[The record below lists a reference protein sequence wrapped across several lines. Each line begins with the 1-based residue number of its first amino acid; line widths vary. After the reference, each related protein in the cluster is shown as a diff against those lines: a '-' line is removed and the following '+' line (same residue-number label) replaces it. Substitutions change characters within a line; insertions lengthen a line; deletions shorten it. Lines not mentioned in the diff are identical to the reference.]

1 VYFFCFFVVI
11 ECTIFICAC
20 MYFMYFIFLCL
31 EIFYVVKFCWMVV
44 VTLCSTLHISVCKQ
58 EVWPPD
64 SADMVC
70 PRPPLMRQIQHFVSR
85 IKNRQRW
92 DVQAMWAY
100 ELDLWPWGSPRLSV
114 IHVFVLC
121 QSTKC
126 QFWWYSDYLFSICGP
141 LGQHCMEVM
150 APVADAGRHPP
161 SVYQVE
167 VCRPCYSEDM
177 AHDVWQ
183 H

>member
-1 VYFFCFFVVI
+1 
-11 ECTIFICAC
+11 
-20 MYFMYFIFLCL
+20 MYFIYLCL

-114 IHVFVLC
+114 IHVLVLC

-141 LGQHCMEVM
+141 LGQRLRLITWPCDLDLWSWRSWRLWLMRV
-150 APVADAGRHPP
+150 VILHPCTKLKFVGLAILKIWHTMCD
-161 SVYQVE
+161 SIN
-167 VCRPCYSEDM
+167 
-177 AHDVWQ
+177 
-183 H
+183 

>member
-114 IHVFVLC
+114 IHVSVLC

-126 QFWWYSDYLFSICGP
+126 QFWWYSDYLFLICGP
-141 LGQHCMEVM
+141 LGQHGSDWSRDLATLTFDLGGHGACGWCGSSSSIRV
-150 APVADAGRHPP
+150 P
-161 SVYQVE
+161 SW
-167 VCRPCYSEDM
+167 SL
-177 AHDVWQ
+177 
-183 H
+183 